1 MLHIKFLEYFTRLQQ
16 RDLVE

>member
-1 MLHIKFLEYFTRLQQ
+1 MLYIKFLEYFTRLQQ